1 MSRRCGCPTTG
12 WNWLPRADC
21 TSAVYRHIMWFSGPV
36 SMRDIGPAQVRE
48 RITALTAQGV
58 SPP

>member
-1 MSRRCGCPTTG
+1 MEPST
-12 WNWLPRADC
+12 RADY
-21 TSAVYRHIMWFSGPV
+21 TPAIYRHIIWFFGPV